1 MDVRR
6 FNLMSIAESAW
17 GNWVLYS
24 EVEKVVDERAKLRA
38 ELYEAQV
45 EIKQLKAELS
55 KKVKR

>member
-1 MDVRR
+1 
-6 FNLMSIAESAW
+6 MSIAESAW